1 MHQNLEVDV
10 REAQKEQRV
19 PSRRGRLEI
28 RMDMLTAV
36 KEGAEGP
43 TQIMYKA
50 NLSWIVVRQ
59 HLKELVDCGM
69 LVEHNVRNRLKFE
82 ITERGISVLRSYSL
96 VVDQIRVADEDGAPL
111 RPHMF
116 A

>member
-10 REAQKEQRV
+10 AERQKEERV

-28 RMDMLTAV
+28 RMDMLAAV
-36 KEGAEGP
+36 REGAEGP

-50 NLSWIVVRQ
+50 NLSWIVVRH

-69 LVEHNVRNRLKFE
+69 LAEHTVKNRLKYE
-82 ITERGISVLRSYSL
+82 LTERGINVLRSYAL
-96 VVDQIRVADEDGAPL
+96 VVQQIQVVDGMTPD
-111 RPHMF
+111 PHMF
-116 A
+116 F